1 MNICVW
7 FDIPFFSRNITLH
20 QLLTSSTVKV
30 LMERKEYIIAPSGA
44 LLFPNPKNLKKK
56 QKHPR
61 KIPYISGNG
70 TLVVKY

>member
-30 LMERKEYIIAPSGA
+30 LMERKEYIIAPPGA
-44 LLFPNPKNLKKK
+44 LLFPNSKNLKKK
-56 QKHPR
+56 KKHLR
-61 KIPYISGNG
+61 KIPYISGNW
-70 TLVVKY
+70 TFVVKY